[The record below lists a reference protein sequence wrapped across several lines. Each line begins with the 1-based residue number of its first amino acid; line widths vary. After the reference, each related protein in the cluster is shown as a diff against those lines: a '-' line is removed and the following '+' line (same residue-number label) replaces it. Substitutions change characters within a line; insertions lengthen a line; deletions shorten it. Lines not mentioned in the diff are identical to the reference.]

1 MDQNLTA
8 RLKGGEKMA
17 LKHFMPNLEDVV
29 EDLGVSGIA
38 AIVLLP
44 VLIPVAAGVG
54 KPIAKATI
62 KGGIVLYEKGKGV
75 IAEVGE
81 TFEDM
86 VAEAKAE
93 LAEAK
98 ASEVEE
104 ATN

>member
-1 MDQNLTA
+1 MDIKN
-8 RLKGGEKMA
+8 
-17 LKHFMPNLEDVV
+17 FMPDIEDLA
-29 EDLGVSGIA
+29 EDLGVPGIA

-44 VLIPVAAGVG
+44 VLIPVAAGKVG

-81 TFEDM
+81 TFEDI

-93 LAEAK
+93 MAESEAEKLAEAEA
-98 ASEVEE
+98 AS
-104 ATN
+104 